1 MAKATALCMFLLFLA
16 MGHPA
21 LGQSG
26 RTSDAPYPLA
36 EGSGVVESVDY
47 GRETMVVSGYRYG
60 VAADVEVEIAGSYG
74 AFTMLQPGMRI
85 YFEYLLV
92 SPSERWMVTIREVP
106 DGVSVEET

>member
-1 MAKATALCMFLLFLA
+1 MARTIALCVFLLGLA
-16 MGHPA
+16 IGHSA
-21 LGQSG
+21 LGQASG
-26 RTSDAPYPLA
+26 TSDAPYPLA
-36 EGSGVVESVDY
+36 QGSGIVRSVDY
-47 GRETMVVSGYRYG
+47 SRQTMVVSGYRYG